1 MADPAL
7 TLVTEKTLT
16 DSRFIS
22 GTVTPNGAVTAA
34 PGSIYHDTAK
44 NWDVATWIKA
54 AGTGNTGW
62 EVLRASAIPRSLI
75 ALSTTPVT
83 SGDVRYIRSASAV
96 TLTIDALK
104 PTAAGTLTLFT
115 NNVLSS
121 IAPPAWIGAAEFRVG
136 VANNDSTRRAK
147 IDQNGVITIV
157 GVLTTDALYGSVTYQ
172 TTKAWAA
179 PLGTVLTS

>member
-7 TLVTEKTLT
+7 TVVTEKILT

-22 GTVTPNGAVTAA
+22 GNVLPNGAVTAA
-34 PGSIYHDTAK
+34 PGSIYNDTAK
-44 NWDVATWIKA
+44 NWDVQTWIKA

-62 EVLRASAIPRSLI
+62 EVLRASAVPRSLI

-83 SGDVRYIRSASAV
+83 SGDIRYIRSAGGV

-104 PTAAGTLTLFT
+104 PTTAGTLTLFT
-115 NNVLSS
+115 NNALSS

-136 VANNDSTRRAK
+136 VGNTSETRRAK
-147 IDQNGVITIV
+147 IDQNGVVTIYS
-157 GVLTTDALYGSVTYQ
+157 VLATDALYGSVSYH
-172 TTKAWAA
+172 TTKAWVA
-179 PLGTVLTS
+179 PLGTVLTA